1 LAADLVGRR
10 VDILA
15 AIGPPCARA
24 AKNATSTIPIVFTVG
39 TDPIADGL
47 IDNLARPGGN
57 LTGVSILAVDLT
69 LKRFEVLSELVPQA
83 RVIALLVNP
92 NNANPWIGDVWEA
105 ARVRGIQLEIIKA
118 STESEID
125 AAFAVLVQQ
134 HSEALLI
141 GDDVFFTSR
150 HEQLVTLAS
159 RYSVPVIERWRE
171 FAISGGLVSY
181 GTSLADAS
189 RLAGAYTARVLKG
202 EKPGDLPVQ
211 QSTKIELVINLK
223 TANALGIDVPP
234 TLLARVD
241 EVIE

>member
-1 LAADLVGRR
+1 M
-10 VDILA
+10 
-15 AIGPPCARA
+15 
-24 AKNATSTIPIVFTVG
+24 
-39 TDPIADGL
+39 
-47 IDNLARPGGN
+47 
-57 LTGVSILAVDLT
+57 
-69 LKRFEVLSELVPQA
+69 LSELVPQA

-92 NNANPWIGDVWEA
+92 NNANPWIGDVREA
-105 ARVRGIQLEIIKA
+105 ARVRGIQLEIMKA

-134 HSEALLI
+134 HAKALLI

-171 FAISGGLVSY
+171 FAISGGLISY

-189 RLAGAYTARVLKG
+189 RLAGEYTARVLKG
-202 EKPGDLPVQ
+202 EKAGDLPVQ

-234 TLLARVD
+234 TLLARAD

>member
-1 LAADLVGRR
+1 VAIEYRWGEGRYDRLPTLAADLVGRR
-10 VDILA
+10 VNILA

-92 NNANPWIGDVWEA
+92 NNANPWIGDVREA
-105 ARVRGIQLEIIKA
+105 ARVRGIQLEIMKA

-134 HSEALLI
+134 HAEALLI
-141 GDDVFFTSR
+141 GDDVS
-150 HEQLVTLAS
+150 
-159 RYSVPVIERWRE
+159 PV
-171 FAISGGLVSY
+171 
-181 GTSLADAS
+181 GTSSSWHLRRAIPS
-189 RLAGAYTARVLKG
+189 R
-202 EKPGDLPVQ
+202 
-211 QSTKIELVINLK
+211 
-223 TANALGIDVPP
+223 
-234 TLLARVD
+234 
-241 EVIE
+241 